1 MTTDSNKPGVA
12 FWIIGIVALLWNA
25 MGVNAYIQ
33 QAYKTDSFK
42 EMFADSPELLKM
54 ALEAPTW
61 YTAVFAIAV
70 FGSTLA
76 CILLLMRRK
85 LAVTVFFISLVAV
98 LIQTINALF
107 ITGELQYYTTFNY
120 SMFIAI
126 PVISIFLYMY
136 SKKVKAKGWLS

>member
-1 MTTDSNKPGVA
+1 MTTDSNKPGMA
-12 FWIIGIVALLWNA
+12 FWIIGILALAWNA

-33 QAYKTDSFK
+33 QAYKTDGFK
-42 EMFADSPELLKM
+42 EMFADSPELLKL

-76 CILLLMRRK
+76 CILLLLRKK
-85 LAVTVFFISLVAV
+85 LAVTLFFLGLVAV
-98 LIQTINALF
+98 LIQTANALF
-107 ITGELQYYTTFNY
+107 VTGELQYYKAFNY

-126 PVISIFLYMY
+126 PIVSLFLFWY
-136 SKKVKAKGWLS
+136 SKKAKTNGWLS